1 MFNNGYA
8 LLIGV
13 DENKDARLA
22 LPVVKKDV
30 QKLESVI
37 THPERC
43 GYVKDHVRTL
53 TGTDATRNNIFD
65 GLEWLKQQ
73 LESDKSGNETALIFY
88 SGHGHRSKAGD
99 AYILPYDFRLPVEAG
114 GVPANVFAQVI
125 ADIQPRRLLVIL
137 DCCHA
142 EGMDVKGELE
152 GPPITPTA
160 LTPDSPVLSVLAQ
173 GDGRAILSSSR
184 GDQKSWIRNDSAMSV
199 FTYHLVEAL
208 TGHTGRPEEPEVL
221 VTEVMD
227 YVARKVPVT
236 AKSERSAIQ
245 EPIFNFKGTAF
256 PVALVLGGKGSKGP
270 ADAPDAL
277 EALPKVVISNL
288 ELDEVS
294 GKAKNLSVKKVTGGT
309 RIESTAKVKTVKEGG
324 EFTNTEIDEL

>member
-30 QKLESVI
+30 EKLESVI

-43 GYVKDHVRTL
+43 GYAKDHVRTL

-65 GLEWLKQQ
+65 GLDWLKQQ
-73 LESDKSGNETALIFY
+73 LESDKSGNETAFIFY

-114 GVPANVFAQVI
+114 GVRANDFAQVI

-142 EGMDVKGELE
+142 EGMEVKGELE

-160 LTPDSPVLSVLAQ
+160 LTPDSPALSVLAQ
-173 GDGRAILSSSR
+173 GDGRAIMSSSR

-245 EPIFNFKGTAF
+245 EPVFDFKGTAF
-256 PVALVLGGKGSKGP
+256 PLALVLGGKGSKGP
-270 ADAPDAL
+270 VDAPDPL
-277 EALPKVVISNL
+277 QALPKVVISTL
-288 ELDEVS
+288 
-294 GKAKNLSVKKVTGGT
+294 KAKNISAKTTNTDIEEVTGPA
-309 RIESTAKVKTVKEGG
+309 RIESTTVIDGTISAD
-324 EFTNTEIDEL
+324 FTNTRIKKL